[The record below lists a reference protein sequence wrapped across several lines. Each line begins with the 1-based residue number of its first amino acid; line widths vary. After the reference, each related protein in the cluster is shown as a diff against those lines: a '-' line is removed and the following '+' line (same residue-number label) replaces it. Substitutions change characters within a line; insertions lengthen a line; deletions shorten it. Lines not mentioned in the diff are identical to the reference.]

1 MRRLGSSQRHDPR
14 LRSRVSPLLFIHGSG
29 ATGEVFSAQRSAF
42 PDSMAPDLPARGTSV
57 SDLADFIEGVIPSGG
72 AVLAGSSLG
81 GAVALEIALR
91 HNPKVRGVVLLGS
104 GSRLKVAP
112 AILEGL
118 QNDFEGTTVRL
129 AGYMFSDPTPARV
142 NASVDLM
149 KRVGQQQTLRD
160 FTACNAFEVTERLA
174 EVAVPLL
181 ALTGEQDVMTPPK
194 YATALASR
202 VAGAQVRI
210 IPGAG
215 HLVMIER
222 PAETNDALR
231 NFVQEVG

>member
-1 MRRLGSSQRHDPR
+1 
-14 LRSRVSPLLFIHGSG
+14 
-29 ATGEVFSAQRSAF
+29 
-42 PDSMAPDLPARGTSV
+42 MA
-57 SDLADFIEGVIPSGG
+57 DLADFIEAQLPAEG
-72 AVLAGSSLG
+72 AIVAGSSLG
-81 GAVALEIALR
+81 GAIALELALR

-118 QNDFEGTTVRL
+118 QNDFEATAHQI
-129 AGYMFSDPTPARV
+129 AGYMFADPTPERI
-142 NASVDLM
+142 NACVALM
-149 KRVGQQQTLRD
+149 KRVGREQTLRD
-160 FTACNAFEVTERLA
+160 FSACNSFDVTGRLG
-174 EVAVPLL
+174 EITIPLL

-194 YATALASR
+194 YATSLAGR
-202 VAGAQVRI
+202 VDGAQVRI

-222 PAETNDALR
+222 PAETNDAIR